1 MTAAAERAVAS
12 TSEIRTHFP
21 ALRRMQDGRPVAYF
35 DGPGGT
41 QVPQSV
47 ADAMADYLLHHNA
60 NSGWAY
66 PTSEETDEIVLAARA
81 AMADLLGG
89 RPDEIAFGQNMT
101 TLTLHVSR
109 ALGRA
114 WAAGDEIVV
123 TELDHHANVDPWRHV
138 ARDRGLVVRTVAADV
153 RTGTLDMEDLARQ
166 LGPRTRLLAIGAASN
181 ALGTRTDVAAAARL
195 AHAAG
200 ALVFVDAVHYTPH
213 VPTDVVALDCDFLAC
228 SPYKFYGPHLGVLWG
243 RKALLEELDVAKL
256 APAPAEAPD
265 RLETG
270 TLSFEAMAG
279 ATAAVDFLAGL
290 AGEEGDRRARLA
302 ATFAALHGRGTA
314 LLRQMWDGLSA
325 IDGVRLVGP
334 PPDAPRTP
342 TVSLALRGRDARDV
356 ARALA
361 ARGIYASS
369 GDFYASTIV
378 AKLAAGPGGL
388 LRAGCACYT
397 TAEEVARFVEAVGEI
412 ARG

>member
-1 MTAAAERAVAS
+1 MSAMAARDVAS
-12 TSEIRTHFP
+12 TAEIRAHFP
-21 ALRRMQDGRPVAYF
+21 ALRRTHAGHPVAYF

-47 ADAMADYLLHHNA
+47 ADAMADYLLYHNA

-66 PTSEETDEIVLAARA
+66 PSSEETDEIVLAARA

-89 RPDEIAFGQNMT
+89 RADEIAFGQNMT
-101 TLTLHVSR
+101 TLTLHLSR
-109 ALGRA
+109 AMGRG

-138 ARDRGLVVRTVAADV
+138 ARDRGLVVRTVAADA
-153 RTGTLDMEDLARQ
+153 RTGQLDMADLARQ

-181 ALGTRTDVAAAARL
+181 ALGTRPDVTAAAHLARE
-195 AHAAG
+195 AG
-200 ALVFVDAVHYTPH
+200 ALVFVDAVHYAPH
-213 VPTDVVALDCDFLAC
+213 VLTDVVALGCDFLAC

-243 RKALLEELDVAKL
+243 RHHLLEALDVAKL

-290 AGEEGDRRARLA
+290 AGDAGERRDRLG
-302 ATFAALHGRGTA
+302 ATFTALHGRGMSLVRA
-314 LLRQMWDGLSA
+314 MWDGLAA
-325 IDGVRLVGP
+325 IDGVRLFGP

-342 TVSLALRGRDARDV
+342 TVSFALRGRDARTV
-356 ARALA
+356 AHALA
-361 ARGIYASS
+361 GRGVFASS

-378 AKLAAGPGGL
+378 AKVAPGPGGL
-388 LRAGCACYT
+388 VRAGCSCYT
-397 TAEEVARFVEAVGEI
+397 TAEEVARFVEAVGEV